1 MELTKICEEVN
12 QSHQEDTFQAIRKLF
27 VAVSFHNTAR
37 LLSQDP
43 GEFDD
48 DGASFEVAVEIHPV
62 DSDNVCLALDVCSN
76 LDDFTIDEEV
86 AEELVDN
93 ASIIFDE
100 GNESLNAE
108 LKNQLENVFYGVV
121 LKVNGV
127 IAY

>member
-1 MELTKICEEVN
+1 MELTRICEEVN

-43 GEFDD
+43 SDFDD

-62 DSDNVCLALDVCSN
+62 DSDNVCLTLDVCSN
-76 LDDFTIDEEV
+76 LDDFTVDEEV

-93 ASIIFDE
+93 ASIVFDE
-100 GNESLNAE
+100 GNENLNAE
-108 LKNQLENVFYGVV
+108 LKSKIEDVFYGVI
-121 LKVNGV
+121 LKVNGAV
-127 IAY
+127 VY